1 MRILLPLAALALI
14 ATSEP
19 VRVGVWG
26 LEKDR
31 IAGPDS
37 VTSSEGGF
45 FSSLQVLVTL
55 GTDGRVIDAAVSGEN
70 FEKLDP
76 APGLAA
82 ARQWRFRPQSFE
94 GKPVIAVG
102 SLPITYK
109 PPEAAPDASVPFP
122 DGPLAESEIILQ
134 RGACFGTCP
143 AYKLSVSGDGT
154 VRFSTESDGFKG
166 SAAEVHLAYN
176 GSNVLLPGSHVA
188 HVDPKLVAALFQRF
202 RDAHFFGL
210 KPAYAASVT
219 DLSTQVLTV
228 RLGGQSMRVED
239 YGGQG
244 VGMPASV
251 TALEEAVDD
260 VAGSARWV
268 SGNADTI
275 GQLASGGFDF
285 RSDEARRLAL
295 AALRRGYLHQ
305 TNKGG
310 YKFVLAMAERGMN
323 FAPIPDLPATRAKR
337 RAASP
342 PPVDLAGALVR
353 AVADAGDQA
362 AFERLDRA
370 GYVARMSKADLSESL
385 RGGAGCSP
393 VIARALVRAGAAPNM
408 PGEGSAL
415 TAIRGSWSACEDKS
429 DAETVEM
436 ARTLI
441 DLGGSTEA
449 RDGLGW
455 TALMAVDRPALAA
468 FLIARGAKVN
478 ARDKAGTTPVLA
490 TDDDRVAL
498 LLLRA
503 GADPRAKNDQG
514 TVRQQA
520 VRQHMPATLAWLDEH
535 SVQ

>member
-14 ATSEP
+14 AASEP

-26 LEKDR
+26 MEKDR

-45 FSSLQVLVTL
+45 FSSLQVLVTV
-55 GTDGRVIDAAVSGEN
+55 GIDGRVIDAAVSGEN
-70 FEKLDP
+70 FEKFDP

-82 ARQWRFRPQSFE
+82 ARQWRFRPQWFE
-94 GKPVIAVG
+94 GEPVVAVG

-109 PPEAAPDASVPFP
+109 PPEVAPDASIPFP
-122 DGPLAESEIILQ
+122 DGPLAESEIILE

-143 AYKLSVSGDGT
+143 AYKLSISGDGT
-154 VRFSTESDGFKG
+154 VRFSTESDGFKR

-176 GSNVLLPGSHVA
+176 GSNVLLSGSHVA

-310 YKFVLAMAERGMN
+310 YKFVLAMAERGMD

-362 AFERLDRA
+362 AFERLDRS
-370 GYVARMSKADLSESL
+370 GYVARMAKADLSESL

-393 VIARALVRAGAAPNM
+393 VIARALVRAGADPNA

-415 TAIRGSWSACEDKS
+415 TAIRGPSSACEDKS
-429 DAETVEM
+429 DAETVDM

-441 DLGGSTEA
+441 DLGVSTEA
-449 RDGLGW
+449 RDSLGW

-468 FLIARGAKVN
+468 FLIARVAKVN
-478 ARDKAGTTPVLA
+478 ARAKDGTTPVLA

-514 TVRQQA
+514 SVRQQA

-535 SVQ
+535 GVQ